1 MAKTTKKK
9 TARYKKFLGFLYIGF
24 SALLIYTL
32 GVTAFRVIDQRQTM
46 IQLEDKKAEL
56 EKEKKELS
64 EEVEL
69 LNDDD
74 YVARYARENYIFPKD
89 GEEVVKLPDT
99 KK

>member
-1 MAKTTKKK
+1 MAKKK
-9 TARYKKFLGFLYIGF
+9 TPRYKKLLGFVYIGI

-32 GVTAFRVIDQRQTM
+32 GVNAYRVIGQKQQLA
-46 IQLEDKKAEL
+46 QLEERKAEL

-69 LNDDD
+69 LADDD
-74 YVARYARENYIFPKD
+74 YVARYAREQYFFPDD
-89 GEEVVKLPDT
+89 GEEVIKLPET